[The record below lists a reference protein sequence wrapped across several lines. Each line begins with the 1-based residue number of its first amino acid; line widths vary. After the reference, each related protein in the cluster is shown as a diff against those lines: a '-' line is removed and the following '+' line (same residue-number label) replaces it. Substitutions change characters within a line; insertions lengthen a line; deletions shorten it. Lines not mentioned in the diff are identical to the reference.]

1 MYNVHKRSPLLK
13 CVSIWA
19 LPERVGGARAC
30 QDGLEHFFPTFAG
43 GEWACQDGLEH
54 FFFHICPFD
63 RGGGVKSYLGS
74 FLDQIPTGTGKELPQ
89 PQIYKLVRPFKPI
102 VSAANQANLKY
113 LRLKHLD
120 FLDQI
125 IPNSKTCFSR

>member
-1 MYNVHKRSPLLK
+1 MVWST
-13 CVSIWA
+13 
-19 LPERVGGARAC
+19 
-30 QDGLEHFFPTFAG
+30 FFSTFARLT
-43 GEWACQDGLEH
+43 E
-54 FFFHICPFD
+54 
-63 RGGGVKSYLGS
+63 GGGIKSYLGS

>member
-1 MYNVHKRSPLLK
+1 M
-13 CVSIWA
+13 WA
-19 LPERVGGARAC
+19 LPVRGGGVVKAC
-30 QDGLEHFFPTFAG
+30 QNILGHFFPTLPEG
-43 GEWACQDGLEH
+43 VRACQDGLEH